1 MKPNGVVLIGDIPD
15 LRKLWNYFNTPD
27 RVRAYFDGIGSQKPI
42 IGTWL
47 DPDWIEALCL
57 HAGFKKV
64 EIIQQD
70 PKLIYS
76 DFRFD
81 VLVRT

>member
-1 MKPNGVVLIGDIPD
+1 MLIGDIPD
-15 LRKLWNYFNTPD
+15 RHKLWDYFNTPD
-27 RVRAYFDGIGSQKPI
+27 RVTAYFDGIVSQKPI

-47 DPDWIEALCL
+47 DSDWIEMLCL

-70 PKLIYS
+70 TKLIYS

-81 VLVRT
+81 VLAWT